1 MSDDPIDVRPGTGET
16 EHAAAIVVRVARP
29 DEYATAGRIGVAAYA
44 AVPGDTLP
52 AAYAASL
59 DDVAGRVALGAE
71 VLVAVHRRAGVI
83 GTVTLILDDGPL
95 FEHEY
100 GRDGDCS
107 FRMLAVDPAAAG
119 LGAGRALVEASLA
132 RFRAAGRRRCV
143 IATTPFKETALGLY
157 ARMGF
162 VRAPELDLEVFPGGE
177 RVVLLSLVLDLEP
190 RRPTPRA

>member
-1 MSDDPIDVRPGTGET
+1 MSDHLIDAGPIDVRP
-16 EHAAAIVVRVARP
+16 ARP
-29 DEYATAGRIGVAAYA
+29 DEYPTLGRIAVAAYA

-52 AAYAASL
+52 PAYAASL
-59 DDVAGRVALGAE
+59 ADVAGRVARGAE
-71 VLVAVHRRAGVI
+71 VLAALHTTDGLV

-95 FEHEY
+95 FEHTY

-119 LGAGRALVEASLA
+119 LGAGRALVDASLE

-157 ARMGF
+157 ARLGF
-162 VRAPELDLEVFPGGE
+162 VRVPDLDLEVFPGGE
-177 RVVLLSLVLDLEP
+177 RVQLLSLALDL
-190 RRPTPRA
+190 

>member
-1 MSDDPIDVRPGTGET
+1 MSTHPIDVR
-16 EHAAAIVVRVARP
+16 AARP
-29 DEYATAGRIGVAAYA
+29 DEYEAVGRIGVAAYA

-52 AAYAASL
+52 PAYAASL
-59 DDVAGRVALGAE
+59 ADVAGRVARGAE
-71 VLVAVHRRAGVI
+71 VLVAGHPTAGLV

-95 FEHEY
+95 FEHTY
-100 GRDGDCS
+100 GRDGDCT
-107 FRMLAVDPAAAG
+107 FRMLAVDPAAGG

-162 VRAPELDLEVFPGGE
+162 VRVPELDLDLFPGGD
-177 RVVLLSLVLDLEP
+177 RVLLLSLALDL
-190 RRPTPRA
+190 